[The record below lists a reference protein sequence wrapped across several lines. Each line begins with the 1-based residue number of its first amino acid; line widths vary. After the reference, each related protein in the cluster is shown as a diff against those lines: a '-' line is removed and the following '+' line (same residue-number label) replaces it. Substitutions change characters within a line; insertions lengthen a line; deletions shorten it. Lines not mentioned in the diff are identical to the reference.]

1 MEDLPYDYQDD
12 EEPPQLITYAD
23 FLTEL
28 YNFKAIN
35 ENVLQNLLSI
45 AVLTSPIELSYE
57 EKDAYDF
64 ISTNKL
70 KNGCD
75 AFILDDILNQPLE
88 YDTIYNLITVY
99 KQNKNPFTR
108 EEIKRILKVKIKYAT

>member
-23 FLTEL
+23 LLFEL

-35 ENVLQNLLSI
+35 ENVLENLLSI
-45 AVLTSPIELSYE
+45 AVSNDPLELSYE

-70 KNGCD
+70 TNGCD
-75 AFILDDILNQPLE
+75 AFILDDIINQPLE
-88 YDTIYNLITVY
+88 YNTIYNLITVY

-108 EEIKRILKVKIKYAT
+108 EEIKRILKVKIKYA